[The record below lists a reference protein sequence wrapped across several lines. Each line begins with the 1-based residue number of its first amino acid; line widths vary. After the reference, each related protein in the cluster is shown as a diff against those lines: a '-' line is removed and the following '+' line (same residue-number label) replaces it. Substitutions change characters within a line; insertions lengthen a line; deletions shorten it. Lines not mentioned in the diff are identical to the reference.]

1 MALTRE
7 TKAELLAGYRS
18 DMAAAPH
25 AFLVGFSGITV
36 GQVDDL
42 RRRVRTAG
50 GRYSVVKNR
59 IARLAFEDS
68 GLGVLSDHLVG
79 PTAIAYSDDDPVG
92 LARTLTEFAE
102 DVPVLEFKA
111 GLVDGQQVSAEAIRE
126 IANLPSREALVA
138 KLLFLLQSPV
148 ARLVRGLGDVTPQ
161 FLRALNQV
169 ASQKAENR
177 ESGG

>member
-169 ASQKAENR
+169 ASRKEADR

>member
-7 TKAELLAGYRS
+7 TKAELLATYQG

-68 GLGVLSDHLVG
+68 SLGALSDHLVG
-79 PTAIAYSDDDPVG
+79 PTAIAYGGDDPVG

-102 DVPVLEFKA
+102 DVPALEFKA
-111 GLVDGQQVSAEAIRE
+111 GLVDGQQVSAETIRE
-126 IANLPSREALVA
+126 IASLPSREALVA
-138 KLLFLLQSPV
+138 KLLFLLQSPI
-148 ARLVRGLGDVTPQ
+148 ARLVRGLGDIAPQ
-161 FLRALNQV
+161 FLRALNLIAGQKE
-169 ASQKAENR
+169 ASR

>member
-7 TKAELLAGYRS
+7 TKAELLARYQG
-18 DMAAAPH
+18 DMADVSH

-50 GRYSVVKNR
+50 GSYSVVKNR

-68 GLGVLSDHLVG
+68 SLGALSDHLVG

-92 LARTLTEFAE
+92 LARTLTEFAR
-102 DVPVLEFKA
+102 DVPVIEFKA
-111 GLVDGQQVSAEAIRE
+111 GLVDGQTISADAIQE
-126 IANLPSREALVA
+126 IASMPGREALVA
-138 KLLFLLQSPV
+138 KLLFLLQSPI
-148 ARLVRGLGDVTPQ
+148 ARFVRGLGDVTPQ
-161 FLRALNQV
+161 FLRTLNEI
-169 ASQKAENR
+169 ASEKE
-177 ESGG
+177 EG

>member
-18 DMAAAPH
+18 DMSSAPH

-68 GLGVLSDHLVG
+68 GLAVLSDHFVG
-79 PTAIAYSDDDPVG
+79 PTAIAWSDDDPVG
-92 LARTLTEFAE
+92 LAKTLTEFAD

-111 GLVDGQQVSAEAIRE
+111 GLVDGQQVSADAIRE

-148 ARLVRGLGDVTPQ
+148 ARFVRGLGDVAPQ
-161 FLRALNQV
+161 FLRVLNQV
-169 ASQKAENR
+169 ASQKE
-177 ESGG
+177 EG

>member
-7 TKAELLAGYRS
+7 TKAELLAGYQS
-18 DMAAAPH
+18 DMAAAQH

-68 GLGVLSDHLVG
+68 SLGTLSDHLVG

-92 LARTLTEFAE
+92 LAKTLTEFAE

-111 GLVDGQQVSAEAIRE
+111 GLVDGEQVSAEEIRE

-148 ARLVRGLGDVTPQ
+148 ARLVRGLGDITPQ
-161 FLRALNQV
+161 FLRTLNQV
-169 ASQKAENR
+169 AGRKEADQ